1 MSEVDPSALVAEALP
16 QEEVAAVSSTQASR
30 PGWSLPEAI
39 GGEAAL
45 MALLKDFYDR
55 LYLDLMVGF
64 LFEPHD
70 KATLIAHQYS
80 YVCAYL
86 GDRAGHYQGR
96 SMRGAHQ
103 ALPLLG
109 AHFDRRHV
117 ILKQVMEAHQ
127 VPAHVKQA
135 WLELEQRLRPFIVR
149 QGATARAKIVAG
161 EPA

>member
-1 MSEVDPSALVAEALP
+1 MNEGDERSIASSP
-16 QEEVAAVSSTQASR
+16 QDEVAAVTSSAPTAL
-30 PGWSLPEAI
+30 GWSLPEAA
-39 GGEAAL
+39 GGERAL
-45 MALLKDFYDR
+45 SALLQDFYDR
-55 LYLDLMVGF
+55 LYLDPMVGF

-86 GDRAGHYQGR
+86 GDRAGDYQGR
-96 SMRGAHQ
+96 SMRRAHE

-117 ILKQVMEAHQ
+117 ILRQVMDAHQ
-127 VPAHVKQA
+127 LPTHVAQA

-149 QGATARAKIVAG
+149 QGAAARARIVAG
-161 EPA
+161 GSA